1 MTVFLVRNQRG
12 CIRLNLSQCTPFL
25 HSIKLSGYRMRIKV
39 NKDPLAVEQKY
50 TTRIVSAY
58 IFYKL
63 DAWPTNPLY
72 NFKLR
77 NCLFGVTN
85 IVKYIYK

>member
-1 MTVFLVRNQRG
+1 MFLIRNQRG

-25 HSIKLSGYRMRIKV
+25 HNIKLSGYRMRIKV
-39 NKDPLAVEQKY
+39 NKDPLVVEQKY
-50 TTRIVSAY
+50 TTRIIRAY
-58 IFYKL
+58 IFFKL
-63 DAWPTNPLY
+63 DAWPTNSLY

>member
-1 MTVFLVRNQRG
+1 
-12 CIRLNLSQCTPFL
+12 
-25 HSIKLSGYRMRIKV
+25 MRIKV

-50 TTRIVSAY
+50 TTRIISAY

-63 DAWPTNPLY
+63 DAWPTNSLY
-72 NFKLR
+72 NFRLR

>member
-1 MTVFLVRNQRG
+1 MFLIRNQRG

-25 HSIKLSGYRMRIKV
+25 HNIKLSGYRMRIKV
-39 NKDPLAVEQKY
+39 NKDPLVVEQKY
-50 TTRIVSAY
+50 TTRIIRAY

-63 DAWPTNPLY
+63 DAWPTNSLY